1 MNGINGNVS
10 AIARVA
16 PAPLSDG
23 MGEAQNLVSMW
34 LSGRSERTITAYR
47 RDLEDFRSF
56 MSVETA
62 EDASRDLLS
71 RGQGPANATA
81 LRYRTSLQE
90 RELSS
95 ATINRRLAAL
105 RSLVKLA
112 RTVGMVSWSLDVENL
127 KSKSYR
133 DTRGPGKA
141 NARLLLERLEDT
153 NGPKGARDYAIF
165 RLLHDLALRRGE
177 VVSLDVEDVD
187 LERGT
192 ISILGKGRTERE
204 LLTLPNPTKTA
215 LSRWLE
221 IGGRT
226 SGALFVNFDRAG
238 KGNRLTGTSLYRLI
252 RELGK
257 KAGFDVRPHGLRHT
271 AITEAVKVAQANG
284 INLEEVLDFSRHANV
299 KTLMVYRDRERNV
312 QGKLAALVAEAL

>member
-1 MNGINGNVS
+1 MKVINGNVT
-10 AIARVA
+10 AIVH
-16 PAPLSDG
+16 PAPGALSDG
-23 MGEAQNLVSMW
+23 MAEAHNLVAMW
-34 LSGRSERTITAYR
+34 LSGRSERTIQAYR

-56 MSVETA
+56 LGADTVEG
-62 EDASRDLLS
+62 ASKELLS
-71 RGQGPANATA
+71 RGQGGANATA
-81 LRYRTSLQE
+81 LQYRTSLQD
-90 RELSS
+90 RELAP

-112 RTVGMVSWSLDVENL
+112 RTVGMVSWTLDVENL
-127 KSKSYR
+127 KSQSYR

-141 NARLLLERLEDT
+141 NARLLLEQLEDAS
-153 NGPKGARDYAIF
+153 GPKAARDYVIF

-192 ISILGKGRTERE
+192 ISILGKGRTEKE
-204 LLTLPNPTKTA
+204 LLTLPSPTKAA
-215 LSRWLE
+215 LSNWLE
-221 IGGRT
+221 VGGRT